1 MKTLLL
7 LWVLRAVIGELQET
21 DRTCGDQ
28 EDCVRREQCPA
39 FQQKHQK
46 YENHP
51 NKQSSEYKK
60 LKEELVSSVCN
71 KRQRGVC
78 CGSCETGSSCIARTQ
93 CQYFNQRMDQYKKLK
108 ARNQIESAKKI
119 IDELR
124 KLVCNKKKKL
134 VCCPTTSSGS
144 PDHDHG
150 PEHLPRAPACGL
162 STTPPSNVVGG
173 ENTVPGEFPFAALL
187 GYERN
192 RKLGNPVPGGPRLLR
207 KEIHWVCGG
216 TLINQWYVLTAA
228 HCQGRNQKITKL
240 RLGDWSIEGY
250 GGETGNDDL
259 PPEQDFDITE
269 DAFKKHEGY
278 GQVYDDN
285 KKNTVNDIALVKLPR
300 PAILNEGVQL
310 ACLPF
315 QEKEILNYLRIDD
328 LISGLVGRQP
338 TVIGWGKTDADQ
350 LRTFNGLGS
359 RILQKLEKVPIL
371 SNQQCSAKGINVNL
385 RESQVCAGGI
395 EGQDACRGDS
405 GSGLYI
411 QQSVEDQNTER
422 YLIGIV
428 SFGSRDCGNGKP
440 GVYTRVSSFIP
451 WILKN
456 LK

>member
-1 MKTLLL
+1 MKTILL
-7 LWVLRAVIGELQET
+7 LWVLRTVIGDLQET

-28 EDCVRREQCPA
+28 EDCVRREHCPA

-46 YENHP
+46 YENHQ
-51 NKQSSEYKK
+51 NKKSLEYKN
-60 LKEELVSSVCN
+60 LREELISSVCN
-71 KRQRGVC
+71 KKQKGVC
-78 CGSCETGSSCIARTQ
+78 CGPCEPGSSCIAKTQ
-93 CQYFNQRMDQYKKLK
+93 CQYFDQRMDQYKKLK
-108 ARNQIESAKKI
+108 AGNQIESAKQI
-119 IDELR
+119 INELR
-124 KLVCNKKKKL
+124 NLVCNKEKRL
-134 VCCPTTSSGS
+134 VCCPTTSSL
-144 PDHDHG
+144 DHG
-150 PEHLPRAPACGL
+150 PDHLPSLGSCGL

-192 RKLGNPVPGGPRLLR
+192 RSLGNPVRGKPTLIRT
-207 KEIHWVCGG
+207 EIQWTCGG

-278 GQVYDDN
+278 GQVYDDD

-300 PAILNEGVQL
+300 PAVLNSGVQL

-328 LISGLVGRQP
+328 LISGLVGKQP

-371 SNQQCSAKGINVNL
+371 SYDQCSAKGLNVNL
-385 RESQVCAGGI
+385 RESQICAGGI
-395 EGQDACRGDS
+395 KGQDSCRGDS

-411 QQSVEDQNTER
+411 QQSVEDQNTPR

-428 SFGSRDCGNGKP
+428 SFGSRDCGNGRP

-451 WILKN
+451 WIVRN

>member
-7 LWVLRAVIGELQET
+7 LWVLRAVIGELLEI

-28 EDCVRREQCPA
+28 ENCVNREQCPA

-46 YENHP
+46 YKNHP
-51 NKQSSEYKK
+51 NKQSSEYES

-71 KRQRGVC
+71 KKQKGVC
-78 CGSCETGSSCIARTQ
+78 CGPCEAGSSCIARTK
-93 CQYFNQRMDQYKKLK
+93 CQYFDERMDQYKELK
-108 ARNQIESAKKI
+108 ARNQREKAQQI

-124 KLVCNKKKKL
+124 NLVCNKEKRL
-134 VCCPTTSSGS
+134 VCCPTTTTSL
-144 PDHDHG
+144 DRG
-150 PEHLPRAPACGL
+150 PEYLPSLGSCGL
-162 STTPPSNVVGG
+162 PTTPPSNVVGG

-192 RKLGNPVPGGPRLLR
+192 RKTGNPVRGGPPIIN
-207 KEIHWVCGG
+207 KEIHWTCGG

-228 HCQGRNQKITKL
+228 HCQGRNANQKITKL

-269 DAFKKHEGY
+269 DAFKKHEDY
-278 GQVYDDN
+278 GQVYDGG

-300 PAILNEGVQL
+300 PAILNSGVQL

-315 QEKEILNYLRIDD
+315 QEQEIQDYLRIDD
-328 LISGLVGRQP
+328 LISGLVGRLP

-350 LRTFNGLGS
+350 LRTFDGLGS
-359 RILQKLEKVPIL
+359 RILQKLEKIPIL
-371 SNQQCSAKGINVNL
+371 SNTQCRAKRINVNL
-385 RESQVCAGGI
+385 RETQICVGG
-395 EGQDACRGDS
+395 EQGRDSCRGDS

-411 QQSVEDQNTER
+411 QQSVEEKTTPW

-428 SFGSRDCGNGKP
+428 SFGSRDCGNGRP

-451 WILKN
+451 WIVKN

>member
-108 ARNQIESAKKI
+108 AKNQIESAKKI
-119 IDELR
+119 INELR
-124 KLVCNKKKKL
+124 NLVCNKKKKL
-134 VCCPTTSSGS
+134 VCCPTTSSES
-144 PDHDHG
+144 PDHG
-150 PEHLPRAPACGL
+150 PAHLPRAPACGL

-192 RKLGNPVPGGPRLLR
+192 RKLGNPVPGGPSLLR

-228 HCQGRNQKITKL
+228 HCQGRNQKKITKL

-278 GQVYDDN
+278 GQVYDDG

-300 PAILNEGVQL
+300 PAILNEGVQP